1 MVASQAGDAVAH
13 RLLLGA
19 LAVRLRAY
27 FRRRIGA
34 NAADAEDLV
43 QETLL
48 SVHHRRDSY
57 RPNLPLLAWV
67 HAIARYRLID
77 HYRRQGRRR
86 EIRLED
92 AAEITAFDIAL
103 DDRLDAD
110 RMLSALSPRDER
122 LVRATRIEGRS
133 VAEAAMD
140 QGVTEGAAKVAIH
153 RAMRRLEALFG
164 GSR

>member
-1 MVASQAGDAVAH
+1 MVASQAGDAAAH
-13 RLLLGA
+13 RLLLDA

-27 FRRRIGA
+27 FQRRIGA
-34 NAADAEDLV
+34 DTADAEDLV
-43 QETLL
+43 QETLF
-48 SVHHRRDSY
+48 SVHRRRDSY
-57 RPNLPLLAWV
+57 WPDLPFLAWV

-86 EIRLED
+86 EIPLED
-92 AAEITAFDIAL
+92 AAEFAAVDVAL

-122 LVRATRIEGRS
+122 LVKATRIEGRS

-153 RAMRRLEALFG
+153 RAVRRLEALFG